1 MHKRLPKRLK
11 GSRHFIKLF
20 IIMGLF
26 DMDNIVSFAIGKA
39 EDKLQG
45 EEKQEKTTVGGFL
58 LRFIV
63 SLVWLIITLVASVIA
78 FLAMVGGSFL
88 DILGNEDGKPICILA
103 IGLCLLVFFITFL
116 IPYLRKKGTLTRW
129 CGIVAL
135 GDAAWWIY
143 LLISGF

>member
-1 MHKRLPKRLK
+1 
-11 GSRHFIKLF
+11 
-20 IIMGLF
+20 
-26 DMDNIVSFAIGKA
+26 MDNIVSFAIGKA